1 MCCRLEGAQEA
12 AAAAQRAG
20 RDWPPSAMGQPPN
33 QPVKGPSS
41 LFLLSEDNP
50 LRRYTRFIIEWPYP
64 FIRNVQHFKLCRILY
79 KTLTTYLDVQ
89 YFKNLSFFQP
99 KLITQFI
106 LYSAYIPQN
115 TCMEGMKIEC
125 QIHDYVTKSIFYHTS
140 FLNLSPNINII
151 YNINYLNINPIKLIS
166 LKQTLIHINCCPI
179 QQVR

>member
-1 MCCRLEGAQEA
+1 MKLGHRFTEGVWDYALWIPFRPANLVLKDLTLHFDVGRLKVDVCCRLEGAQEA

-79 KTLTTYLDVQ
+79 KTLTTYLDVK
-89 YFKNLSFFQP
+89 F
-99 KLITQFI
+99 
-106 LYSAYIPQN
+106 
-115 TCMEGMKIEC
+115 
-125 QIHDYVTKSIFYHTS
+125 
-140 FLNLSPNINII
+140 
-151 YNINYLNINPIKLIS
+151 
-166 LKQTLIHINCCPI
+166 
-179 QQVR
+179 